1 MLNIIRAGIYTSVQD
16 SGRHGFRQS
25 GLSHCGALDK
35 PAFQTANLLVGND
48 ANAPALEITLG
59 QLVVEFENETWFA
72 LTGAGCEAQLDDQ
85 PVWTGWRL
93 PVKAGQRLTLH
104 RPLHGMRSYLAV
116 AGGIAVPEVM
126 GSCSTDLKSGIGG
139 LEGRLLKDGD
149 RLATG
154 KPSRQFSGP
163 QGVKQLLWGNRIR
176 ALPGPEY
183 REFDRASQE
192 AFWRSPWQLS
202 PQSNRMGYRL
212 QGQSLTRTTDRELL
226 SHGLLPGVVQV
237 PYNGQPIVLM
247 NDAQTTGGFSMN
259 IDLNADVGEG
269 CASDSELLTLVSSA
283 NIACG
288 FHAGDAQTMLTCVRE
303 ALKNG
308 VAIGAH
314 PSFPDRDNFGRTA
327 MVLPPETVYAQTLY
341 QIGALGAIVQAQG
354 GVMRHVKPHGMLY
367 NQAAKDPHLAQA
379 IAKAVHDY
387 DPSLILVGLAGSE
400 LIRAGERHR
409 LVTRQEVFADRG
421 YQADGSLVPRMQPGA
436 LIHDEEQALAQTLDM
451 VQAGRVKSVTGV
463 WTTVT
468 AQTVCIHGDGE
479 YALAFARRLR
489 AAFNARNIHVIA

>member
-1 MLNIIRAGIYTSVQD
+1 
-16 SGRHGFRQS
+16 
-25 GLSHCGALDK
+25 
-35 PAFQTANLLVGND
+35 
-48 ANAPALEITLG
+48 
-59 QLVVEFENETWFA
+59 
-72 LTGAGCEAQLDDQ
+72 
-85 PVWTGWRL
+85 
-93 PVKAGQRLTLH
+93 
-104 RPLHGMRSYLAV
+104 
-116 AGGIAVPEVM
+116 
-126 GSCSTDLKSGIGG
+126 
-139 LEGRLLKDGD
+139 
-149 RLATG
+149 
-154 KPSRQFSGP
+154 
-163 QGVKQLLWGNRIR
+163 
-176 ALPGPEY
+176 
-183 REFDRASQE
+183 
-192 AFWRSPWQLS
+192 
-202 PQSNRMGYRL
+202 
-212 QGQSLTRTTDRELL
+212 
-226 SHGLLPGVVQV
+226 
-237 PYNGQPIVLM
+237 
-247 NDAQTTGGFSMN
+247 MN
-259 IDLNADVGEG
+259 IDLNADLGEG

-327 MVLPPETVYAQTLY
+327 MALPPETVYAQTLY

-400 LIRAGERHR
+400 LIRAGERYR
-409 LVTRQEVFADRG
+409 LVTRT
-421 YQADGSLVPRMQPGA
+421 QPGA

>member
-1 MLNIIRAGIYTSVQD
+1 
-16 SGRHGFRQS
+16 
-25 GLSHCGALDK
+25 
-35 PAFQTANLLVGND
+35 
-48 ANAPALEITLG
+48 
-59 QLVVEFENETWFA
+59 
-72 LTGAGCEAQLDDQ
+72 
-85 PVWTGWRL
+85 
-93 PVKAGQRLTLH
+93 
-104 RPLHGMRSYLAV
+104 
-116 AGGIAVPEVM
+116 
-126 GSCSTDLKSGIGG
+126 
-139 LEGRLLKDGD
+139 
-149 RLATG
+149 
-154 KPSRQFSGP
+154 
-163 QGVKQLLWGNRIR
+163 
-176 ALPGPEY
+176 
-183 REFDRASQE
+183 
-192 AFWRSPWQLS
+192 
-202 PQSNRMGYRL
+202 
-212 QGQSLTRTTDRELL
+212 
-226 SHGLLPGVVQV
+226 
-237 PYNGQPIVLM
+237 
-247 NDAQTTGGFSMN
+247 MN
-259 IDLNADVGEG
+259 IDLNADLGEG

-314 PSFPDRDNFGRTA
+314 PSFPDRDNLGRTA

-367 NQAAKDPHLAQA
+367 NQAAKDPRLAQA

-409 LVTRQEVFADRG
+409 LVTRT
-421 YQADGSLVPRMQPGA
+421 QPGA